1 MPSTF
6 YTGRMDQPLRR
17 DARRNVE
24 RLTTAAGEV
33 FRERGLDAPLEDI
46 AKAAGVSAGTLY
58 NRFGGRDALID
69 AVMPDL
75 VEAKVR
81 EAMRRAEDEDDP
93 WAGFALYVTLLCE
106 LTAGDLAVG
115 DAVSRRYADAQRLT
129 EICDA
134 QLDGVRRL
142 IARAHAAGRLRADFT
157 AEDLPFLLWTTSTV
171 VRATASTAPGVW
183 RRALAFTLDGLR
195 PEAARTEPPT
205 GPLTPQQVHE
215 VMLALGRAKAGR

>member
-1 MPSTF
+1 ME
-6 YTGRMDQPLRR
+6 QPLRR

-33 FRERGLDAPLEDI
+33 FRERGLDAPLEEI

-69 AVMPDL
+69 AVMPDV

-81 EAMRRAEDEDDP
+81 DAMRRAEAEADP
-93 WAGFALYVTLLCE
+93 WDGFALYVTLLCE

-115 DAVSRRYADAQRLT
+115 DAVSRRYADARRLT

-134 QLDGVRRL
+134 QMDGVRGL
-142 IARAHAAGRLRADFT
+142 IAKAHAAGRLRADFT
-157 AEDLPFLLWTTSTV
+157 AEDLPLLLWTTSTV
-171 VRATASTAPGVW
+171 VRATAGTAPEVW

-195 PEAARTEPPT
+195 PAAAMNELPAA
-205 GPLTPQQVHE
+205 PLSPQQVHE
-215 VMLALGRAKAGR
+215 VMLAMGTKRQGR